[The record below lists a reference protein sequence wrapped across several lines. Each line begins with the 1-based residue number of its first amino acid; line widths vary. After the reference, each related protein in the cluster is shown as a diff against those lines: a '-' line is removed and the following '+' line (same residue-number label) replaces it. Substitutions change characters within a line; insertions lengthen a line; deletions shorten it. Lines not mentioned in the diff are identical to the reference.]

1 MKEQINV
8 LIADDHKIFRNGFK
22 LIFSRNERIRVIGE
36 AANGI
41 EVVQLAAKIKPD
53 VILMDIQMP
62 IMDGIEATKALKKS
76 KSKIPVIA
84 LSTYDENIQ
93 IKTMIK
99 AGAKGYLLKHA
110 DDAEVEYAIE
120 EVLKGYHYYSDSI
133 AERIGYITS
142 FISPDPI
149 TLGGIKF
156 KENEIKV
163 MRLMCEE
170 YSSKQIAAEMKLMP
184 KTIDWYREVIKKKI
198 GSRTTAG
205 VIVFATKNK
214 IF

>member
-1 MKEQINV
+1 MKEQIKV

-99 AGAKGYLLKHA
+99 AGAKGYLLK
-110 DDAEVEYAIE
+110 
-120 EVLKGYHYYSDSI
+120 
-133 AERIGYITS
+133 
-142 FISPDPI
+142 
-149 TLGGIKF
+149 
-156 KENEIKV
+156 
-163 MRLMCEE
+163 
-170 YSSKQIAAEMKLMP
+170 
-184 KTIDWYREVIKKKI
+184 
-198 GSRTTAG
+198 
-205 VIVFATKNK
+205 
-214 IF
+214 